1 MDYGIG
7 SISVYDPAD
16 MMPYNEPP
24 ISEQIRF
31 KKLGKEM
38 KSEFKWLVSSVVI
51 EYWQENRQIP
61 FGEEM
66 SKLRTRLLRMFA
78 EEYSILLED
87 DTELKNYL
95 LTLAITTI
103 NKHLKSENKKRV
115 SKLSFNKITL
125 ATDICDRG
133 NFHILGVLNTS
144 PFSHIKESVISA
156 ATGVSSFHH
165 LRYVPVPLEQS
176 ASLPP

>member
-1 MDYGIG
+1 MAKKKKHKNDVKTDLPIIMDYGIG

-16 MMPYNEPP
+16 IMPYNEPP

-78 EEYSILLED
+78 EEYSILLR
-87 DTELKNYL
+87 
-95 LTLAITTI
+95 I
-103 NKHLKSENKKRV
+103 KRGCQN
-115 SKLSFNKITL
+115 SLFNKITL

-133 NFHILGVLNTS
+133 NFHILGVLTH
-144 PFSHIKESVISA
+144 PLFHI
-156 ATGVSSFHH
+156 
-165 LRYVPVPLEQS
+165 
-176 ASLPP
+176 

>member
-1 MDYGIG
+1 MAKKKKHKNDVKTDLPIIMDYGIG

-16 MMPYNEPP
+16 IMPYNEPP

-61 FGEEM
+61 FG
-66 SKLRTRLLRMFA
+66 
-78 EEYSILLED
+78 D

-103 NKHLKSENKKRV
+103 NKHLKSENKKRA
-115 SKLSFNKITL
+115 SKLSF
-125 ATDICDRG
+125 
-133 NFHILGVLNTS
+133 
-144 PFSHIKESVISA
+144 
-156 ATGVSSFHH
+156 
-165 LRYVPVPLEQS
+165 
-176 ASLPP
+176 